1 VIPANAGYPVRRSF
15 SIPSRCSGILDR
27 PLSRTMTAVCIASA
41 RARFMLWRVVIG
53 LIVAITGATAAA
65 NARQRHQINP
75 TPFSHAPCSVLD
87 GKPCT
92 PTYCSVFNHGPCIP
106 EIDYPYGENL
116 QLTIQTVPA
125 KEDEDKYKRPD
136 HDLDSIGDLFAALR
150 ACWSPPPAD
159 TAREGMQMSVRF
171 SFKRTGEMIAAPR
184 LTFATA
190 GVPADTRTTYL
201 KAINA
206 SLDACLPLKFTGG
219 LGGALAGRPI
229 AIRYVDNRT
238 LGKASEKQ

>member
-1 VIPANAGYPVRRSF
+1 MLRR
-15 SIPSRCSGILDR
+15 IIIC
-27 PLSRTMTAVCIASA
+27 
-41 RARFMLWRVVIG
+41 
-53 LIVAITGATAAA
+53 LIVAITAAAGAA

-87 GKPCT
+87 GRPCT
-92 PTYCSVFNHGPCIP
+92 PSYCSVFNHGPCIP
-106 EIDYPYGENL
+106 DIDYPYGENL

-150 ACWSPPPAD
+150 SCWWPPPAD
-159 TAREGMQMSVRF
+159 AAREGMQMSVRF
-171 SFKRTGEMIAAPR
+171 SFKRTGEMIASPR

-190 GVPADTRTTYL
+190 GVSADTRATYL

-206 SLDACLPLKFTGG
+206 SLDSCLPLKFTGG

-229 AIRYVDNRT
+229 AIRYVDNRD
-238 LGKASEKQ
+238 LGKQSGRP